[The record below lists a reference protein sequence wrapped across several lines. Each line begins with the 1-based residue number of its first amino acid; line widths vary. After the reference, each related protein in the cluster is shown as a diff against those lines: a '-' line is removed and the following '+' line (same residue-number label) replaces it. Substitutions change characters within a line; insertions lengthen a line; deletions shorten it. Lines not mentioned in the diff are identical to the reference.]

1 MSHTAKFAGRFTATT
16 NTAVAQAQTVAR
28 QTVERLDD
36 GSFCCEDWCRSML
49 AMFNIMAQSS
59 AAYLQTALSEPCCA
73 CACFGAAAGEPCC
86 GLQPSAP
93 IHVAADATHDRQL
106 SVVAPFTR
114 VGGTTTIPV
123 NLTSFSPAILL
134 SGATTFAIVL
144 GDARYIGAS
153 YTGTIR
159 LTRITKDPTAAG
171 WVDVVAN
178 ADL

>member
-1 MSHTAKFAGRFTATT
+1 MSHTATFAGRLTATT

-28 QTVERLDD
+28 DTVQRLDD
-36 GSFCCEDWCRSML
+36 GTFCCEDWCRSIL
-49 AMFNIMAQSS
+49 TMFNIMAQGS
-59 AAYLQTALSEPCCA
+59 AAHLQTVLSEPCCT
-73 CACFGAAAGEPCC
+73 CACSDAANGEPCC

-93 IHVAADATHDRQL
+93 IHVAADATYDRQL

-114 VGGTTTIPV
+114 VGGTVAIPV
-123 NLTSFSPAILL
+123 IKTGFRPAVLP

-153 YTGTIR
+153 YTGTVR
-159 LTRITKDPTAAG
+159 LTRITTDPTAVG
-171 WVDVVAN
+171 WVDVVVN